1 MALQRDGA
9 DRGPEVEESGLPD
22 AQPVGQVAGIGQR
35 RGQADEADLALRVG
49 RDEVGPRD
57 DDFENGATVLTQQ
70 VDFVDDYQSNSLEK
84 IIQ

>member
-35 RGQADEADLALRVG
+35 RGEADEADLALHVG
-49 RDEVGPRD
+49 RDEVGPGHNHLQHLQHTK
-57 DDFENGATVLTQQ
+57 ENV
-70 VDFVDDYQSNSLEK
+70 FNWSQSF
-84 IIQ
+84 